1 MQVSHATDVD
11 ARDGRYAVAA
21 LGAILAVTV
30 AWWALALWPA
40 PGNPDWLARARLAC
54 FNAGPD
60 GLPDASGWMLLVG
73 QPLSMVTFLL
83 LAWPHELWTGLAA
96 VAGRRLGRGALVL
109 SALLLVGGAS
119 GAVTRRHTSG
129 CERMSRVCADRPLTC
144 VTRRSDPRA
153 AVVVN
158 GIIDAQGRPSCSVA
172 RASRPAPSVAA

>member
-96 VAGRRLGRGALVL
+96 VAGRRLGRGLLAL

-119 GAVTRRHTSG
+119 GAVVRVAAARAASTPSTVSTRRRSGSGPRCSTAITPSG
-129 CERMSRVCADRPLTC
+129 C
-144 VTRRSDPRA
+144 
-153 AVVVN
+153 
-158 GIIDAQGRPSCSVA
+158 
-172 RASRPAPSVAA
+172 PALSLSGAPA